1 MRTLPDDSWP
11 TGDPALASFVED
23 LRILAGGPAPEPGP
37 GLVAVMRRGVSD
49 PSPTSPGRRKMLVKT
64 LVGSLAAKVALG
76 LGVAAAGM
84 TAAGAAGVLPDAAQ
98 HAVAS
103 VVGATTPFAVPDPST
118 TTASVSRHDSMDA
131 GDAASGTVTTL
142 GDTGT
147 TIPGT
152 VTTLAGGATG
162 TGTGTADDGRGTDA
176 TADNHG
182 ACVSAAAQDKSGSG
196 SHGKTVSSVARS
208 DCGKASGTTTTVVT
222 PSSTTVPTSSTT
234 STTSVA
240 SRARQN
246 GAGTAGSGAGGNG
259 NGNSGGNSS
268 KATSDSPGKSGKN

>member
-1 MRTLPDDSWP
+1 MPTLPDDSWP

-118 TTASVSRHDSMDA
+118 AHAAEKGSVASDDATDDS
-131 GDAASGTVTTL
+131 GDAPGTVTTL
-142 GDTGT
+142 GNTGT
-147 TIPGT
+147 TLPGT
-152 VTTLAGGATG
+152 VTTLVGSGSG
-162 TGTGTADDGRGTDA
+162 TGTGMDA

-208 DCGKASGTTTTVVT
+208 DCGKASGTPTTVVT

-234 STTSVA
+234 STTSVG